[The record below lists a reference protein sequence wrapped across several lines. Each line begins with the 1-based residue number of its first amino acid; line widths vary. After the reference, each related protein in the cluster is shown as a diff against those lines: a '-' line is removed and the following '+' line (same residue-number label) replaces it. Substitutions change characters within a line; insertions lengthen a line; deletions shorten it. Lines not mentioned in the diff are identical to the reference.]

1 MDISRIDLNLLVVLE
16 AIYSEGGLTRAAERL
31 HVTQPAV
38 SYALGRLRELLGD
51 PLFVRQGHG
60 MAPTPLMRTMIEPLR
75 QALQG
80 IEAVLND
87 MQHFDPATAER
98 RFTLGC
104 RDTLESLVL
113 PRLLN
118 RITRAAPKVELATV
132 HFSRRDA
139 KADLVSGRLDLLTDA
154 VLPNSGQIRHTR
166 LSDDRLAVVAR
177 QGHPL
182 IGEQLTL
189 EDYLRLGHVLVSSRP
204 RGPGVEDHEL
214 GRRGL
219 QRRVVLRCQHYYA
232 ALRVVSET
240 DLIVTMPQRL
250 AQTINQHLGN
260 RILPFP
266 LEAPRHGIYLLWHA
280 NRDNDPA
287 NRWLREQI
295 VAAFA
300 ETAGD
305 AAHEAKDTAFRDQ
318 DRRKPMPRSGA

>member
-16 AIYSEGGLTRAAERL
+16 AIYTEGGLTRAAERL

-60 MAPTPLMRTMIEPLR
+60 MAPTPFMRTMIEPLR
-75 QALQG
+75 QALRG

-118 RITRAAPKVELATV
+118 RITRAAPRVELATV

-154 VLPNSGQIRHTR
+154 VLPNS
-166 LSDDRLAVVAR
+166 S
-177 QGHPL
+177 
-182 IGEQLTL
+182 
-189 EDYLRLGHVLVSSRP
+189 
-204 RGPGVEDHEL
+204 
-214 GRRGL
+214 
-219 QRRVVLRCQHYYA
+219 
-232 ALRVVSET
+232 
-240 DLIVTMPQRL
+240 
-250 AQTINQHLGN
+250 
-260 RILPFP
+260 
-266 LEAPRHGIYLLWHA
+266 
-280 NRDNDPA
+280 
-287 NRWLREQI
+287 
-295 VAAFA
+295 
-300 ETAGD
+300 
-305 AAHEAKDTAFRDQ
+305 Q
-318 DRRKPMPRSGA
+318 DRRASCRERV